1 MQAPGLN
8 TEEPKSAPKRKEVRE
23 VRLTVRVAW
32 YLCLAAKFRTTLI
45 GRNQFTVEY
54 AGPVWLWYAAGD
66 QERHDAAKDFETP
79 YYNAHGFSDRP
90 PAEQLSYYC
99 EANLAMLSDV
109 HGIAREALRPF
120 DNCFETNIHGITDVR
135 FVSEAGIKKV
145 QSEYGDLWERA
156 QKSHRLPI
164 A

>member
-1 MQAPGLN
+1 MELADGDRVLDGAMVFGVLQNREAYLNMFRSCPATIKHGLTITVHQLTMQAPGLN

-90 PAEQLSYYC
+90 PAE
-99 EANLAMLSDV
+99 
-109 HGIAREALRPF
+109 
-120 DNCFETNIHGITDVR
+120 
-135 FVSEAGIKKV
+135 
-145 QSEYGDLWERA
+145 
-156 QKSHRLPI
+156 
-164 A
+164 